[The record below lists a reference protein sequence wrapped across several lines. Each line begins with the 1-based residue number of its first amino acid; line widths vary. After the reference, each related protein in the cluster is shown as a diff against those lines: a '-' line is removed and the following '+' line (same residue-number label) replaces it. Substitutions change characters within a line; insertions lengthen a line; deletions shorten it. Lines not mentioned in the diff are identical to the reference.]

1 MKYKKKLTGTAIASA
16 ALLAVSLA
24 MSGLSGSLES
34 QNMAGRWQ
42 AGDLKYSQISVF
54 YPQSSTPYKKNE
66 TENIRKFTDDRIK
79 AESFKSENEDA
90 EIWIDAYSSVMTS
103 SSVSVY
109 NPENGRTDVCSS
121 GINVIGVGGDFFEFH
136 PLTLVS
142 GNYIY
147 EDELR
152 NDRAVLDE
160 KSAWAIFSSTD
171 VTGMKFIINEYE
183 FEVAGVVKSEENKA
197 VEKAYP
203 EEPVIYVHYDVL
215 EEAGMDNSLLC
226 YESVIP
232 NPVTNFAP
240 NIIKEYF
247 GISTMTEPE
256 DGKDPVK
263 SLPVVI
269 TENSSR
275 YSLFSLFKGLKNFD
289 SQFISDRSIAYPY
302 WENAARITGVQ
313 LEILFF
319 IFLIL
324 AAYILIMLIIM
335 VSGLYLNR
343 KWHLKDY
350 IEKLTDKY
358 TYKKKSSDYISIY
371 ENDADVNRESRF
383 D

>member
-16 ALLAVSLA
+16 ALIAVSFA

-34 QNMAGRWQ
+34 QNMAERWQ
-42 AGDLKYSQISVF
+42 AGSLKYAQVSVF
-54 YPQSSTPYKKNE
+54 YPQSSTPYKETE
-66 TENIRKFTDDRIK
+66 TENIGKFIDDRIK
-79 AESFKSENEDA
+79 AESFKPENEGA
-90 EIWIDAYSSVMTS
+90 EIWTDAWSSVMTPS
-103 SSVSVY
+103 AVSVY
-109 NPENGRTDVCSS
+109 NPESGRTDECASKINIA
-121 GINVIGVGGDFFEFH
+121 GIGGDFFSFH
-136 PLTLVS
+136 PLNLVS

-147 EDELR
+147 ETELR

-171 VTGMKFIINEYE
+171 VTGMTFRINGKE
-183 FEVAGVVKSEENKA
+183 FEVAGVVRSEEDKSSQ
-197 VEKAYP
+197 KSYP
-203 EEPVIYVHYDVL
+203 EEPVIYIHYEAL
-215 EEAGMDNSLLC
+215 EETGLDDALLC

-232 NPVTNFAP
+232 DPVDNFAA
-240 NIIKEYF
+240 NVIKEYF
-247 GISTMTEPE
+247 GISTMTEPV

-275 YSLFSLFKGLKNFD
+275 YSLLSLFKGLKNFD

-313 LEILFF
+313 MEILFF
-319 IFLIL
+319 IALIL
-324 AAYILIMLIIM
+324 SVYILVMVAVM

-343 KWHLKDY
+343 KWHLKDH
-350 IEKLTDKY
+350 IENLMYKY
-358 TYKKKSSDYISIY
+358 TYKKKTSDYISVD
-371 ENDADVNRESRF
+371 ENESDTESRF